1 MMQLLPRAK
10 NVPVVPVGRHP
21 SATDLRLLPIAESK
35 AEAEDSSTE
44 EEEEDDDFAETGVKA
59 LGPASLGACPP
70 YHACFVTTDL
80 TTMRWLV
87 AASNHVR
94 RVSPESILR
103 EVSDTVIFLSGL
115 YRTLNQARTK
125 TENRTRIYALP
136 EYPYPHSTKKSPA
149 MERTKHLPTALF
161 YWYRTIVRRF
171 SAAIFFRAGIPGI
184 TPVCPVDSQLH
195 ESAFISNAINHVQL
209 MLWLYDH
216 EGFPKNLSIE
226 PWLTL
231 LACCAQMAALHGTSA
246 KRLTPD
252 QWLQGL
258 HQCNLL
264 LDQINN
270 GPCVSKELKSAMFAY
285 YCYRVGHVYDQEGY
299 DATAAV
305 AYERAARMAPLGD
318 DKKQSAYRTHYENYC
333 AKHGHVLDPKVEP
346 ELPISWKTRFLTDQ
360 AVPRLP
366 HDRKLLFIQFDKFD
380 EHWFP
385 ELVLSQVG
393 DVSDSR

>member
-1 MMQLLPRAK
+1 MMQLLPRTK
-10 NVPVVPVGRHP
+10 NIPVVPVGRHP
-21 SATDLRLLPIAESK
+21 SVTDLRLLPIAESK

-44 EEEEDDDFAETGVKA
+44 EEEDDDFAESFAETGVKA

-103 EVSDTVIFLSGL
+103 EISDTVLFMGGVHL
-115 YRTLNQARTK
+115 AVTK
-125 TENRTRIYALP
+125 NTRIYALP

-171 SAAIFFRAGIPGI
+171 SAAIFFRAGVPGI
-184 TPVCPVDSQLH
+184 TSVCPVDSQLH
-195 ESAFISNAINHVQL
+195 ESSFISNAINHVQL

-231 LACCAQMAALHGTSA
+231 LACCAQMAALHWNPKA
-246 KRLTPD
+246 KSLTPD
-252 QWLQGL
+252 VWLQGL

-285 YCYRVGHVYDQEGY
+285 YCYRVGHVYDQENY
-299 DATAAV
+299 SVTAAV
-305 AYERAARMAPLGD
+305 AYERAARMAPSNE
-318 DKKQSAYRTHYENYC
+318 DKTQSAYRTHYENYC

-366 HDRKLLFIQFDKFD
+366 HDRKLLCFSFDKFD

-385 ELVLSQVG
+385 ELVLSQVD
-393 DVSDSR
+393 DVNA